1 MMVKEEVQI
10 EQQELSGVLPLPK
23 NDVTRTEIEAEA
35 RLEKRLRNQA
45 PRKRSSG
52 TNSAPI
58 NTMPTKHK
66 RVRRKACDVDK
77 KFGCNFQGCGKW
89 YGSEDALKLHIRR
102 KHKTW
107 EEELGKFE
115 CPSLTS
121 HSTFAYMIKSSNS
134 PDLLSRSTPMGSAQ
148 ASLPEG
154 RTFLPTYIPSL
165 PSCLPSFFYCL
176 LDSFL

>member
-35 RLEKRLRNQA
+35 RLTPEVFPAWKNENCRWNSMWKNENSRCEKQLRDQA
-45 PRKRSSG
+45 PQKRSLE

-77 KFGCNFQGCGKW
+77 KFGCNFQGCDKW
-89 YGSEDALKLHIRR
+89 YGSEEALKLHIRL

-107 EEELGKFE
+107 KEELGKLYIRE
-115 CPSLTS
+115 LVDRN
-121 HSTFAYMIKSSNS
+121 MIKFSNS

-148 ASLPEG
+148 AS
-154 RTFLPTYIPSL
+154 FLRR
-165 PSCLPSFFYCL
+165 
-176 LDSFL
+176 